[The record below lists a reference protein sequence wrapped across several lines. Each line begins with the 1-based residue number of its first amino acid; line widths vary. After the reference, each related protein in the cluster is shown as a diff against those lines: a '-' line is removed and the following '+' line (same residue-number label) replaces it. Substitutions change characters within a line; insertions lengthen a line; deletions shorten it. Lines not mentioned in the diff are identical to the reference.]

1 MDIERAKVLLT
12 ALADGV
18 NPITGELLPSYDSCN
33 QAEIVRALHT
43 AVTTLEKAAKRSS
56 KPQPDNAGKPW
67 TEEEEGNL
75 VSSYRSGKTA
85 SEIAAEHNRSKGA
98 IASRLVKLGIVS
110 FKEEVK

>member
-1 MDIERAKVLLT
+1 MDIERAKDLLT

-43 AVTTLEKAAKRSS
+43 AVTTLEKAAKRAA

-67 TEEEEGNL
+67 TVEEEAKL
-75 VSSYRSGKTA
+75 VASYRSGKSGA
-85 SEIAAEHNRSKGA
+85 ELAAAHNRTKGA
-98 IASRLVKLGIVS
+98 IAARLVKLDIIS
-110 FKEEVK
+110 FRDELK

>member
-1 MDIERAKVLLT
+1 MDIERAKDLLT

-67 TEEEEGNL
+67 TVDEEAKL
-75 VSSYRSGKTA
+75 VDSYRTGKTGA
-85 SEIAAEHNRSKGA
+85 ELAAEHNRSKGA
-98 IASRLVKLGIVS
+98 IAARLVKLGVIS
-110 FKEEVK
+110 FRDELK

>member
-1 MDIERAKVLLT
+1 MDIERAKDLLT

-43 AVTTLEKAAKRSS
+43 AVATLEKAAKRAS
-56 KPQPDNAGKPW
+56 KPLPDNAGKPW
-67 TEEEEGNL
+67 TVEEEARL
-75 VSSYRSGKTA
+75 VASYRSGKNGA
-85 SEIAAEHNRSKGA
+85 ELAAEHNRTKVA

-110 FKEEVK
+110 FKDEVK